1 MLRMGRPD
9 DLRPKTSGNPT
20 MSETFTIRCPSCQA
34 EYVIPSSLHA
44 GLKGK
49 SVTCEGCAKPWVPL
63 PESGLL
69 AKLRGK
75 APEPGIDLTPYQ
87 VGAEDF
93 FSLSGPD
100 PGSDSTAELSAEHLG
115 QAAEAPPKPASPSL
129 RLFAYGPE
137 LESSGVYDLGTRSF
151 LIGRSG
157 CHLDLPQ
164 ASIPDQAIRIR
175 SGEKGLDFEGIGG
188 FAVPLD
194 RISIQ
199 SGHIQPG
206 SNLTLRL
213 DPYQVVLETSDE
225 PGEAIAEIEKNE
237 PQAAPAPQ
245 PDLRD
250 QLPSMP
256 ADASTPDQTQLNLA
270 ADTYAARARSPV
282 QGVDIALI
290 GLEGPYKGKSLR
302 VRKSLI
308 LVGRTTGDLVIPDKL
323 VSGKHAQLEI
333 VGPGEYS
340 LKDFASTNG
349 TTVNDRPISVTR
361 VKNGDVIGFGGVKFK
376 FVAKTSR

>member
-1 MLRMGRPD
+1 
-9 DLRPKTSGNPT
+9 
-20 MSETFTIRCPSCQA
+20 MSETFTIRCPSCST
-34 EYVIPSSLHA
+34 EYVIPSSLHT

-49 SVTCEGCAKPWVPL
+49 SVTCEGCGKPWVPL

-75 APEPGIDLTPYQ
+75 APESGIDLMPYQ

-100 PGSDSTAELSAEHLG
+100 PGAESTAELSAEHLG
-115 QAAEAPPKPASPSL
+115 AEAAPPKPARPSL
-129 RLFAYGPE
+129 RIFAYGPD
-137 LESSGVYDLGTRSF
+137 LESSAVYDLGAGSF

-164 ASIPDQAIRIR
+164 ASIPERAIRIR
-175 SGEKGLDFEGIGG
+175 SGETGLDFEGIEG

-199 SGHIQPG
+199 AGHIQPG

-225 PGEAIAEIEKNE
+225 PGEAIAEIEKTE
-237 PQAAPAPQ
+237 PRAAPAPL

-250 QLPSMP
+250 QLRSMP
-256 ADASTPDQTQLNLA
+256 AGASDISSPDQTQLNLA

-282 QGVDIALI
+282 QGVDIALV

-308 LVGRTTGDLVIPDKL
+308 LVGRTAGDLVIPDKL

-333 VGPGEYS
+333 VGPGDYS

>member
-1 MLRMGRPD
+1 M
-9 DLRPKTSGNPT
+9 
-20 MSETFTIRCPSCQA
+20 
-34 EYVIPSSLHA
+34 IPSSLHA

-75 APEPGIDLTPYQ
+75 TPEPGIDLMPYQ

-115 QAAEAPPKPASPSL
+115 LGAEATPPKPTSPSL
-129 RLFAYGPE
+129 RLFAYGPD
-137 LESSGVYDLGTRSF
+137 LESSGVYELGPRSF
-151 LIGRSG
+151 LIGRRG

-164 ASIPDQAIRIR
+164 ASIPDRAIRIR
-175 SGEKGLDFEGIGG
+175 SGEKGLDFEGIEG

-199 SGHIQPG
+199 AGHIKPG

-213 DPYQVVLETSDE
+213 DPYQVVLEASEE
-225 PGEAIAEIEKNE
+225 PGDAVAEIEDD
-237 PQAAPAPQ
+237 AAEAPPPPQ
-245 PDLRD
+245 PDIRD
-250 QLPSMP
+250 QLAS
-256 ADASTPDQTQLNLA
+256 ADPEIAAPDQTQLNLA
-270 ADTYAARARSPV
+270 ADTYAARARGPV
-282 QGVDIALI
+282 QGVEIALV

-308 LVGRTTGDLVIPDKL
+308 LVGRTVGDLVIPDKL

-361 VKNGDVIGFGGVKFK
+361 VKNGDVIAFGGVKFK